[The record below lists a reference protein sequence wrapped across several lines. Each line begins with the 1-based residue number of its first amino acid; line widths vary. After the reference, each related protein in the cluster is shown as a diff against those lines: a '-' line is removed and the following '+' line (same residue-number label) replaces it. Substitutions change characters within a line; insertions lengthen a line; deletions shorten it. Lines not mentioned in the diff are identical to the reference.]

1 VRNVTAVFFD
11 KTGTLTRGE
20 FRVVEITTRQG
31 LSPDDALTI
40 AAAVEHDSGHT
51 IALGIVKSAE
61 ERGLRV
67 PNAERFQA
75 LPGRGVQAVVDG
87 QTILVG
93 GPALLREHGVEVDP
107 ALQAAIERAAARG

>member
-1 VRNVTAVFFD
+1 
-11 KTGTLTRGE
+11 
-20 FRVVEITTRQG
+20 
-31 LSPDDALTI
+31 
-40 AAAVEHDSGHT
+40 

-87 QTILVG
+87 RTILVG
-93 GPALLREHGVEVDP
+93 GPALLREQTVQVDP
-107 ALQAAIERAAARG
+107 ALQAATERAAARGQAAITMIDGAAAMAVFAVADAVRPESRDA